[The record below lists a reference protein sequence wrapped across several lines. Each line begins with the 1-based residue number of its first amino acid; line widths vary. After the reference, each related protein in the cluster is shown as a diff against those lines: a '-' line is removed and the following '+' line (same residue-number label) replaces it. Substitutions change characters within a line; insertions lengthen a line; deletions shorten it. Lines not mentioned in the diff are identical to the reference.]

1 MSSQRL
7 RLPDSTRQQLQQ
19 FRHRVRLVKIAE
31 GLLAGLFGLVLS
43 YLAVFILDRLFDT
56 SAMLRG
62 GLLIVGSVGLAV
74 LFPWKCHRWIW
85 GTRRLEQVAVLLK
98 QKFPALGDQLLGI
111 VELVHNEHSP
121 GTSARLAQ
129 AAIDQVDSVV
139 REKDFSSAV
148 PHPRHRFWTMTLAV
162 PLAVSLLALAF
173 VPSAGFNALQR
184 WLTPWRNVERY
195 TFAQINRF
203 PDRIVIPHGEEFA
216 VVATLSTST
225 RWSPTAATARFAN
238 QPTVRAA
245 KDQQAYQFKFPPQTE
260 TGKLNVR
267 IGDLTKGVA
276 VEVATRPEL
285 SGMSAVIQL
294 PDYLQYQQPVKT
306 DVRGGVISVL
316 KGSVASFDA
325 EVSRELT
332 SATIANLPA
341 VVAGNRIRSA
351 SMTIE
356 APNVLEFRWHD
367 QLGLTAKDAFSLKI
381 NAVEDGEPAIT
392 FRQEESQQVVL
403 TTDVI
408 TFELQSRDDF
418 GISKVGLDWSGV
430 AHPVH
435 NPSPLNGS
443 KLVAAGGP
451 ELKAVNTKATLCAAT
466 DNVAAQT
473 IEVRAYVEDYKPGR
487 GRIYSPAYVLH
498 VMTPEQHAVWMME
511 QLRRW
516 ASLADDVYEEEMRL
530 HDKNRQIRQMDP
542 GQLNAPETRREIEQQ
557 AAAEKANAERLQA
570 ITNNGDQLLKQALRN
585 KEMMVGHLET
595 WAGALQQLRSIGET
609 RMPSVSDLLQQSA
622 KAPGKKAANS
632 PSTVKSAMQKSAPQ
646 AGNNKGS
653 QTGEPGEQKK
663 EGTDQPA
670 VPKLADTESGFNQQ
684 NPPEDGKQASKSS
697 PGKFGLPSTVLQGG
711 PPQDKKKSA
720 ANSAE
725 EKVEQAIEEQTSL
738 LADFQKVR
746 DDLQQIMDDLENSTF
761 VKRFKAAS
769 RDQLEVAAA
778 LNRTLYNGFGLA
790 EKDLETTQKDQV
802 ARIAAQEEGQSQKVR
817 TIQDDLE
824 AYYDRRKEEKFGRI
838 LNEMD
843 EYEIVSKLH
852 DLGDRVQTNRSGE
865 AIAKAE
871 FWGDTLDRWAEEL
884 VSASKCGQC
893 KGGKGD
899 SLPPSIVLEV
909 MRILEGEMDLREE
922 TRSAEQVRDAI
933 EAAAYQ
939 GKAEAQSD
947 AQRVLFNRVVGVI
960 TDIKSLPL
968 GDSKFAKEI
977 KLLTA
982 ASDAMSDATEILA
995 RPDTG
1000 REAIAA
1006 ETEAIELLLQS
1017 KRANPKGGGGGGGS
1031 SPGGGGEGN
1040 TDQVALELY
1049 GPGSDPHAK
1058 IESRQVLQATGTTSD
1073 QTPAEFR
1080 DGIDAFFHAL
1090 ENRK

>member
-1 MSSQRL
+1 MNSQRL
-7 RLPDSTRQQLQQ
+7 RLPDSTRQRLEQ

-43 YLAVFILDRLFDT
+43 YLAVFILDRFYDT
-56 SAMLRG
+56 SAVLRG
-62 GLLIVGSVGLAV
+62 SLLIVGSIGLAV

-98 QKFPALGDQLLGI
+98 QKLPALGDQLLGI
-111 VELVHNEHSP
+111 VELVHNEHST

-139 REKDFSSAV
+139 REKDFSDAV
-148 PHPRHRFWTMTLAV
+148 PHPRHRFWSMTLAV
-162 PLAVSLLALAF
+162 PLAVSLLALT
-173 VPSAGFNALQR
+173 VIPSAGFNAIQR

-195 TFAQINRF
+195 TFAQVDRF
-203 PDRIVIPHGEEFA
+203 PDRIVVPHGEEFA
-216 VVATLSTST
+216 VEAKLSALT
-225 RWSPTAATARFAN
+225 RWSPTAATAKFAN

-245 KDQQAYQFKFPPQTE
+245 KDHQAYQFKIPPQTE
-260 TGKLNVR
+260 TGRLDVR
-267 IGDLTKGVA
+267 IGDLTKGVN

-294 PDYLQYQQPVKT
+294 PGYLQYRQPVT
-306 DVRGGVISVL
+306 MDVRGGVISVL

-325 EVSRELT
+325 EVSRKLAT
-332 SATIANLPA
+332 ATIGNQTAT
-341 VVAGNRIRSA
+341 VEGNRIRSNP
-351 SMTIE
+351 MTIDT
-356 APNVLEFRWHD
+356 PDVLEFRWRD
-367 QLGLTAKDAFSLKI
+367 DLGLTAKDAFSLKI
-381 NAVEDGEPAIT
+381 NAVDDGEPTIT
-392 FRQEESQQVVL
+392 FHQNEPQQVVL

-418 GISKVGLDWSGV
+418 GISNVGLDWTGV

-435 NPSPLNGS
+435 NPNPQNGH
-443 KLVAAGGP
+443 KVVAAGAP
-451 ELKAVNTKATLCAAT
+451 EMKAVIAKATLCAAT

-473 IEVRAYVEDYKPGR
+473 IEVRAFVEDYKPER

-530 HDKNRQIRQMDP
+530 HDKNREIRQMDP
-542 GQLNAPETRREIEQQ
+542 EQLNAPETRRGIEQQ
-557 AAAEKANAERLQA
+557 AAAEKTNAERLTA
-570 ITNNGDQLLKQALRN
+570 ITSNGDDLLKQALRN
-585 KEMMVGHLET
+585 KEMMAGHLET
-595 WAGALQQLRSIGET
+595 WASALQKLRSIGET
-609 RMPSVSDLLQQSA
+609 RMPSVADLLQQSA
-622 KAPGKKAANS
+622 KAPGKKAAS
-632 PSTVKSAMQKSAPQ
+632 AQSTAKSAPQ

-663 EGTDQPA
+663 ANPEQPT
-670 VPKLADTESGFNQQ
+670 VPKLADTESGFNKQ
-684 NPPEDGKQASKSS
+684 NPPDDSKQESKSG

-711 PPQDKKKSA
+711 PPLDKKA
-720 ANSAE
+720 APANPAE

-738 LADFQKVR
+738 LAEFQKVR
-746 DDLQQIMDDLENSTF
+746 EDLQQIMDDLENSTF
-761 VKRFKAAS
+761 VKRLKAAS
-769 RDQLEVAAA
+769 RDQLEVASA
-778 LNRTLYNGFGLA
+778 LNRTLFDGFGVTEKNLA
-790 EKDLETTQKDQV
+790 SAQKDQV
-802 ARIAAQEEGQSQKVR
+802 ARIAAQEQGQSQKVR
-817 TIQDDLE
+817 NIQDDLE
-824 AYYDRRKEEKFGRI
+824 AYFDRRKEEKFGRI
-838 LNEMD
+838 LKEMD
-843 EYEIVSKLH
+843 EYEIVSRLH
-852 DLGDRVQTNRSGE
+852 DLGDRVRSNRSGE
-865 AIAKAE
+865 SIAKAE

-893 KGGKGD
+893 KGCKGD

-922 TRSAEQVRDAI
+922 TRGLEQAREAI
-933 EAAAYQ
+933 ESVAYQ
-939 GKAEAQSD
+939 DNAEAQSD
-947 AQRVLFNRVVGVI
+947 AQRILFNRVVGVI

-968 GDSKFAKEI
+968 GDSKFGKEI

-982 ASDAMSDATEILA
+982 AGDAMSDATEILA

-1006 ETEAIELLLQS
+1006 ETEAIELLLQA

-1031 SPGGGGEGN
+1031 SAGGGGEGN

-1049 GPGSDPHAK
+1049 GPGSDPNAK
-1058 IESRQVLQATGTTSD
+1058 IESREVRQATGTTND

-1080 DGIDAFFHAL
+1080 DGIDAFFNAL
-1090 ENRK
+1090 ESRK